1 MPLNRTSIR
10 DVFFYDATKP
20 DDLLGGFFQSGAIT
34 EATFL
39 DMLGI
44 VVWVMYPIRVQE
56 RTSCHIVSRTSIPL
70 ERGVYDIYCQASIQV
85 NNEPWIPRSISHNS
99 CGRDDSSC
107 QDSRFCHGVRS
118 RDRRCV
124 VSGLINPEAHIQANN
139 WLGFQVAH
147 IFPPEHESLWTQCD
161 YGRGITDT
169 DDTHEAPKIDSCQNG
184 FLLVTGIHQGFD
196 LYLISVNP
204 DDNYKIVVFD
214 IDIFG
219 LDGRILDPICRNPDD
234 PHRVS
239 DQLLRWHFR
248 QSVLANA
255 RGAGE
260 PIFEHDFP
268 PGHDMAG
275 EILAGPYGQER
286 FALEIASRL
295 RRFTKDNRFR
305 HGEILQLSG

>member
-1 MPLNRTSIR
+1 MASNRSTIR
-10 DVFFYDATKP
+10 NVYFHDATNP
-20 DDLLGGFFQSGAIT
+20 DVILGGFFQNGSIT
-34 EATFL
+34 EANFL

-44 VVWVMYPIRVQE
+44 LLIVEGNPLRVQE
-56 RTSCHIVSRTSIPL
+56 RVSGHMVWRTDRPL
-70 ERGVYDIYCQASIQV
+70 KIGVYDIYCDASIRV
-85 NNEPWIPRSISHNS
+85 SNEPWIPRSISLNTR
-99 CGRDDSSC
+99 GRDD
-107 QDSRFCHGVRS
+107 RFSHEVRD

-124 VSGLINPEAHIQANN
+124 FSGLINPELNIQADN
-139 WLGFQVAH
+139 WSGFQPTH

-161 YGRGITDT
+161 YGQEITDI
-169 DDTHEAPKIDSCQNG
+169 DDTLGTAKIDSCQNG
-184 FLLVTGIHQGFD
+184 FLLGSCARTNFEE
-196 LYLISVNP
+196 YLISVNP

-219 LDGRILDPICRNPDD
+219 LDGRILYPVCRNPDD

-248 QSVLANA
+248 QSILANL

-286 FALEIASRL
+286 FELEIASRL
-295 RRFTKDNRFR
+295 RGFPKDNRFR
-305 HGEILQLSG
+305 HGETVPLSA